1 MPAPHVRPPLRL
13 FARGL
18 LALAPVA
25 LVVAAC
31 ADSTSQPGPAVDDA
45 GLGTD
50 GGRRDDGSSSN
61 EVDAGPKSTCEITR
75 AYYEGCGNEGD
86 LNCGAAGFDAWCAA
100 NDQAINSEAYRRAEE
115 LCLTQD
121 NCDGKDRRAC
131 EYAHYDSET
140 STASQEALVAA
151 YCETCEPADV
161 AGCTARSTKYDATK
175 GIESASDIFIAAW
188 EFADAIVDEM
198 KTSCTGAAAGDAGS
212 DVAACAKAF
221 ANCAAD
227 VYLGRLPDCPK

>member
-1 MPAPHVRPPLRL
+1 MARARVPLRL
-13 FARGL
+13 LVPGL
-18 LALAPVA
+18 VT
-25 LVVAAC
+25 LVTMAVVMAAC
-31 ADSTSQPGPAVDDA
+31 ADSTAAIGAPDADA
-45 GLGTD
+45 GAD
-50 GGRRDDGSSSN
+50 SGRRDGRAASGDDGG
-61 EVDAGPKSTCEITR
+61 EDAGPKSTCEITR
-75 AYYEGCGNEGD
+75 AYYEGCGNDGD

-131 EYAHYDSET
+131 EYAHYNDET
-140 STASQEALVAA
+140 LTASQEALVAA

-161 AGCTARSTKYDATK
+161 AGCTDRSTKYDATK
-175 GIESASDIFIAAW
+175 GIESVNDIFIAAW

-198 KTSCTGAAAGDAGS
+198 KTSCTGAAAADAGS

-227 VYLGRLPDCPK
+227 IYLGRLPDCPK